1 MSADRFGSAGAG
13 ERAGNRSVGWP
24 IGLIA
29 LLMSPGLAA
38 VAVASLLAVRATPTQ
53 PLERA
58 EIVLIGLGVSIHL
71 WFAIGLIH
79 GLVMCLP
86 VQLLLHRKW
95 VAPAAH
101 WLWWPTMIVA
111 VLTGPLLGPYAAV
124 ATAVSWIVTALV
136 LRFALQDRSDAPFG

>member
-1 MSADRFGSAGAG
+1 MASDRFGCSGAA
-13 ERAGNRSVGWP
+13 ERGLNREIGWP

-58 EIVLIGLGVSIHL
+58 EIVLIGLGVSVHL

-86 VQLLLHRKW
+86 VQLLLHRKR

-101 WLWWPTMIVA
+101 WLWGPTMIVA
-111 VLTGPLLGPYAAV
+111 VVTGPLLGPYAAV

-136 LRFALQDRSDAPFG
+136 LRFALQDRSDVPLG